1 METLNFGNLINLW
14 ESWDDCGKLHIGYG
28 VCVDLFILSI
38 YGSQGSEEYI
48 IVSLEIVFVSYQEH
62 LFFSS
67 TLTLQNFGLTI
78 GKSCF

>member
-1 METLNFGNLINLW
+1 METLNARDPVDLW
-14 ESWDDCGKLHIGYG
+14 ESWNNYGKLHIGYG
-28 VCVDLFILSI
+28 VCVDLFSLSI

-67 TLTLQNFGLTI
+67 TLMLQNFGLTI